1 MTEKRGPGR
10 PRKATP
16 IRTKSGH
23 SARVWVERE
32 GEWVREQVALGTK
45 SKLVA
50 TARSK
55 QLLRGEAPELLADK
69 SRSFSELAEEIIKAK
84 GLVDEKRVLARLR
97 NHAYPLIGDMPVVDI
112 TSVHI
117 GEVLEQVAAARGGY
131 TGSVRN
137 VRDAISG
144 VLGELVERR
153 VLDMN
158 EALRIKF
165 KTKGGRRIRRVH
177 LPRPVLTDDEFERL
191 VEGLVGEI
199 DRGGPKGR
207 RAFELLIL
215 CLGARIFGM
224 RTSDLHAW
232 LWEMIDIA
240 QFADAYVPRPKTDSH
255 LLDDGAG
262 EDEALFEAW
271 RDEPR
276 SALPEA
282 FGRWLEAWWSAA
294 GRPSAGPVFVSR
306 KGKRAGERKKGRSY
320 VEVLRAALW
329 RFGIVRPLP
338 GFDVAPDEASRKKL
352 CELQSGIARRRSPVD
367 FHSFRRAAA
376 TAAGKAAA
384 AGELSLRA
392 AMLLTHHSNP
402 AIFAKYQ
409 AREDRIVVPESAI
422 PRVMAAPTALFQ
434 SVNHISQPKT
444 AAESDREV
452 NVKSARSTRE
462 QHHPTVSPDFLHADE
477 GLVDQVTTRST
488 TERQNSLPLFETLDQ
503 VLELAVQRAMS
514 EGDITSAK
522 ALLAVAERRCATL
535 PDNVRPLDAARKGK
549 S

>member
-16 IRTKSGH
+16 IRTKTGY

-32 GEWVREQVALGTK
+32 GERVRETVKLGTK

-50 TARSK
+50 TARK
-55 QLLRGEAPELLADK
+55 NRLLKGEAPELLADK
-69 SRSFSELAEEIIKAK
+69 SRSFADLADEIIGAS
-84 GLVDEKRVLARLR
+84 GLKDMKRVLGRLR
-97 NHAYPLIGDMPVVDI
+97 RYAYPLIGDMPVSDI

-117 GEVLEQVAAARGGY
+117 GEVLEEVAAARGGY

-137 VRDAISG
+137 VRDNISA
-144 VLGELVERR
+144 VLGPLVERR
-153 VLDMN
+153 VLDLN

-165 KTKGGRRIRRVH
+165 KAKGGKRIRRVH

-199 DRGGPKGR
+199 DRGGAKGR

-232 LWEMIDIA
+232 IWEMVDTVG
-240 QFADAYVPRPKTDSH
+240 FLDAYVPRPKTEAH
-255 LLDDGAG
+255 LLDEPEG
-262 EDEALFEAW
+262 ESLFEAW

-282 FGRWLEAWWSAA
+282 FGRWLEAWWVAA
-294 GRPSAGPVFVSR
+294 GRPSAGAVFASR
-306 KGKRAGERKKGRSY
+306 KGRRVGERKKGRSY

-329 RFGIVRPLP
+329 RLGITRPQP
-338 GFDVAPDEASRKKL
+338 GFERATADDSRKKL

-384 AGELSLRA
+384 SGELSLRA

-409 AREDRIVVPESAI
+409 AREERIVVPESAV
-422 PRVMAAPTALFQ
+422 PRIMAAPLPLLR
-434 SVNHISQPKT
+434 SLNHTPQPFL
-444 AAESDREV
+444 AVAEDKEV
-452 NVKSARSTRE
+452 HVKSSRST
-462 QHHPTVSPDFLHADE
+462 PKASPD
-477 GLVDQVTTRST
+477 VDSPAFMHTGDDPNDAVTPRAT
-488 TERQNSLPLFETLDQ
+488 TERQNSLPLPETLGEA
-503 VLELAVQRAMS
+503 LGLALNLALK
-514 EGDITSAK
+514 EDDLTSAK
-522 ALLAVAERRCATL
+522 ALLAIVERRRATP
-535 PDNVRPLDAARKGK
+535 PDNVALLDPSRRRK

>member
-1 MTEKRGPGR
+1 VTDKRGPGR

-16 IRTKSGH
+16 IRTKEGH

-32 GEWVREQVALGTK
+32 GEKVRETVKLGTK

-50 TARSK
+50 TARK
-55 QLLRGEAPELLADK
+55 NRLLAGEAPELLADK
-69 SRSFSELAEEIIKAK
+69 SRSFADLADEIIRQK
-84 GLVDEKRVLARLR
+84 GLKDEKRVLRRLEL
-97 NHAYPLIGDMPVVDI
+97 HVYPLIGDMPVTDI

-117 GEVLEQVAAARGGY
+117 SEVLEQVASVVGGY

-137 VRDAISG
+137 VRDSVSA

-153 VLDMN
+153 VLDIN

-165 KTKGGRRIRRVH
+165 KAKGGKRIRRVW

-199 DRGGPKGR
+199 DRGGAKGR

-240 QFADAYVPRPKTDSH
+240 KFADAYVPRPKTDSH
-255 LLDDGAG
+255 LLDDEA

-282 FGRWLEAWWSAA
+282 FGRWLEAWWAHT
-294 GRPSAGPVFVSR
+294 GRPASGPVFRTR
-306 KGKRAGERKKGRSY
+306 KGQRVGEGKKGRSY

-329 RFGIVRPLP
+329 RFGITRPQP
-338 GFDVAPDEASRKKL
+338 GFAEATTDDARRAL

-409 AREDRIVVPESAI
+409 AREDRIVVPESAV
-422 PRVMAAPTALFQ
+422 PRIMAAPTPLFQ
-434 SVNHISQPKT
+434 SVNYTAQPKT
-444 AAESDREV
+444 AAKDDREV
-452 NVKSARSTRE
+452 DMESARSTSKAS
-462 QHHPTVSPDFLHADE
+462 HDVNSPAFLHTGDDPND
-477 GLVDQVTTRST
+477 VVTPHAT
-488 TERQNSLPLFETLDQ
+488 TERQNPLPLFGDLDE
-503 VLELAVQRAMS
+503 VLAVAVQLAMS
-514 EGDITSAK
+514 EGDFDTVSA
-522 ALLAVAERRCATL
+522 LVEVAKRRRAAA
-535 PDNVRPLDAARKGK
+535 PDNVSRLDARRRK

>member
-1 MTEKRGPGR
+1 VTDKRGPGR

-16 IRTKSGH
+16 IRTKEGH
-23 SARVWVERE
+23 SARVWVEKE
-32 GEWVREQVALGTK
+32 GEHVRTTVKLGTK
-45 SKLVA
+45 SKVVA
-50 TARSK
+50 TARK
-55 QLLRGEAPELLADK
+55 NRLLEGEAPELVADK
-69 SRSFSELAEEIIKAK
+69 SRSFADLADEIIRGK
-84 GLVDEKRVLARLR
+84 GLKDEKRVLSRLR
-97 NHAYPLIGDMPVVDI
+97 RYAYPLIGDMPVVDI

-117 GEVLEQVAAARGGY
+117 GEVLEEVASARGGY
-131 TGSVRN
+131 TGSCRN
-137 VRDAISG
+137 VRDAVST

-165 KTKGGRRIRRVH
+165 KAKGSKRIRRVH

-191 VEGLVGEI
+191 VGGLVGEI

-232 LWEMIDIA
+232 IWEMIDTA
-240 QFADAYVPRPKTDSH
+240 GFLDAYVPRPKTEDH
-255 LLDDGAG
+255 LLDDPEG
-262 EDEALFEAW
+262 ESLFEAW

-282 FGRWLEAWWSAA
+282 FGRWLEAWWVRA
-294 GRPSAGPVFVSR
+294 GRPPAGAVFASR
-306 KGKRAGERKKGRSY
+306 KGRRVGERKKGRSY

-329 RFGIVRPLP
+329 RFGITRPQP
-338 GFDVAPDEASRKKL
+338 GFDSACGDAERKLL

-384 AGELSLRA
+384 SGELSLRA
-392 AMLLTHHSNP
+392 AMLLTHHSSP

-409 AREDRIVVPESAI
+409 AREDRIVVPESAV
-422 PRVMAAPTALFQ
+422 PRIMAAPTPLFQ
-434 SVNHISQPKT
+434 SVNHTAQPKT
-444 AAESDREV
+444 AVVSDKDV
-452 NVKSARSTRE
+452 NVKSARSTQE
-462 QHHPTVSPDFLHADE
+462 SSPHVVSPVFSHTGDDPND
-477 GLVDQVTTRST
+477 LVTPQFT
-488 TERQNSLPLFETLDQ
+488 TERQNSLPLPSTLSEA
-503 VLELAVQRAMS
+503 LELAVQLAMK
-514 EGDITSAK
+514 EGDMTSAK
-522 ALLAVAERRCATL
+522 ALLDVAERRRATL
-535 PDNVRPLDAARKGK
+535 PDNVSPIDASRRRK

>member
-1 MTEKRGPGR
+1 VTEPKRGPGR

-16 IRTKSGH
+16 IRTKEGH

-32 GEWVREQVALGTK
+32 GEHVRATVKLGTK
-45 SKLVA
+45 SKVVA
-50 TARSK
+50 TARK
-55 QLLRGEAPELLADK
+55 NRLLAGEAPELLADK
-69 SRSFSELAEEIIKAK
+69 SRSFAELAEDVIKAK
-84 GLVDEKRVLARLR
+84 GLKDEKRVLGRLR
-97 NHAYPLIGDMPVVDI
+97 RHVYPLIGDMPVTEV
-112 TSVHI
+112 TSVQI
-117 GEVLEQVAAARGGY
+117 NEVLAEVAAARGGY
-131 TGSVRN
+131 TGTVRN
-137 VRDAISG
+137 VRDAVSA

-153 VLDMN
+153 VLDIN

-165 KTKGGRRIRRVH
+165 KAKGGKRIRRVM

-199 DRGGPKGR
+199 DRGGAKGR

-232 LWEMIDIA
+232 IWEMIDTA
-240 QFADAYVPRPKTDSH
+240 SFADAYVPRPKTESH
-255 LLDDGAG
+255 LLDEPEG
-262 EDEALFEAW
+262 EALFEAW

-276 SALPEA
+276 SALPAA
-282 FGRWLEAWWSAA
+282 FGRWLEAWWVGA
-294 GRPSAGPVFVSR
+294 GRPSAGAVFVAR
-306 KGKRAGERKKGRSY
+306 KGKRAGQPKKGRNY
-320 VEVLRAALW
+320 VEAVRAALW
-329 RFGIVRPLP
+329 RFGITRPQP
-338 GFDVAPDEASRKKL
+338 GFEAAATDDDRKKL

-409 AREDRIVVPESAI
+409 AREDRIVVPESAV
-422 PRVMAAPTALFQ
+422 PRVMAAPTALLQ
-434 SVNHISQPKT
+434 SVNHTAQPKT
-444 AAESDREV
+444 AVVRDKEV
-452 NVKSARSTRE
+452 DVKSARSTPEAR
-462 QHHPTVSPDFLHADE
+462 D
-477 GLVDQVTTRST
+477 LVDSSMFSHTAEDPIHAVTPRST
-488 TERQNSLPLFETLDQ
+488 TERQNSLPLPETLTEAI
-503 VLELAVQRAMS
+503 ELAVRLAMS
-514 EGDITSAK
+514 EGDLDSAD
-522 ALLAVAERRCATL
+522 ALLQVAKRRRATP
-535 PDNVRPLDAARKGK
+535 PDNVSTIDSARRRK

>member
-1 MTEKRGPGR
+1 MTAPKRGPGR
-10 PRKATP
+10 PRRATP
-16 IRTKSGH
+16 VKTKEGY

-32 GEWVREQVALGTK
+32 GERVRVAVKLGTK
-45 SKLVA
+45 SRVVA
-50 TARSK
+50 TARK
-55 QLLRGEAPELLADK
+55 NRLLEGAAPELLADK
-69 SRSFSELAEEIIKAK
+69 SRSFAEMAEEIIGAS
-84 GLVDEKRVLARLR
+84 GLKDMRRVLSRLR
-97 NHAYPLIGDMPVVDI
+97 RYAYPLIGEMPVSDV

-117 GEVLEQVAAARGGY
+117 QEVLEEVAAARGGY

-137 VRDAISG
+137 VRDHISA
-144 VLGELVERR
+144 VLGPLVERR
-153 VLDMN
+153 VLDVN

-165 KTKGGRRIRRVH
+165 KAKGGRRIRRVM
-177 LPRPVLTDDEFERL
+177 LPRPVLTDEEFERL

-232 LWEMIDIA
+232 LWEMIDTDS
-240 QFADAYVPRPKTDSH
+240 FADAYVPRQKTEDH
-255 LLDDGAG
+255 LLDDPEG
-262 EDEALFEAW
+262 ETLFEAW

-276 SALPEA
+276 SALPGA
-282 FGRWLEAWWSAA
+282 FGRWLEAWWVGA
-294 GRPSAGPVFVSR
+294 GRPASGAVFAAR
-306 KGKRAGERKKGRSY
+306 KGKRAGQAKKGRNY

-329 RFGIVRPLP
+329 RFGITRPQP
-338 GFDVAPDEASRKKL
+338 GFEAATTDDDRKKL

-402 AIFAKYQ
+402 AIFARYQ
-409 AREDRIVVPESAI
+409 AREDRIVVPESAV
-422 PRVMAAPTALFQ
+422 PRVMAAPMALFQ
-434 SVNHISQPKT
+434 SVNHTAQPKT
-444 AAESDREV
+444 AAVSDKEV
-452 NVKSARSTRE
+452 NVKSARSTQERPDE
-462 QHHPTVSPDFLHADE
+462 VVSPGFPHIGEPPND
-477 GLVDQVTTRST
+477 VVTPPPT
-488 TERQNSLPLFETLDQ
+488 TERQNSLPLFESLDE
-503 VLELAVQRAMS
+503 VLAIAVQLAMKEADFASLEALVEVAKRRRA
-514 EGDITSAK
+514 TP
-522 ALLAVAERRCATL
+522 
-535 PDNVRPLDAARKGK
+535 PDNVSILDSARRRK

>member
-1 MTEKRGPGR
+1 MTERSKGGR
-10 PRKATP
+10 PRTAKP

-23 SARVWVERE
+23 SVRVWVEEE
-32 GEWVREQVALGTK
+32 GEWVRKQVPLGTK
-45 SKLVA
+45 SKVVA

-55 QLLRGEAPELLADK
+55 RLLAGEAPELVAEK
-69 SRSFSELAEEIIKAK
+69 SRSFAELADEIIKGK
-84 GLVDEKRVLARLR
+84 GLKDEKRVLRRLER
-97 NHAYPLIGDMPVVDI
+97 HAYPLIGGMPVTEI

-117 GEVLEQVAAARGGY
+117 GEVLEEVASARGGY
-131 TGSVRN
+131 TGTVRN
-137 VRDAISG
+137 VRDHISV

-165 KTKGGRRIRRVH
+165 KAKGGKRIRRVH

-199 DRGGPKGR
+199 DRGGAKGR

-232 LWEMIDIA
+232 IWEMIDTA
-240 QFADAYVPRPKTDSH
+240 SFADAYVPRPKTESH
-255 LLDDGAG
+255 LLDDAEG
-262 EDEALFEAW
+262 EALFEAW

-276 SALPEA
+276 SALPAA
-282 FGRWLEAWWSAA
+282 FGRWLEAWWIAA
-294 GRPSAGPVFVSR
+294 GRPASGAVFVAR
-306 KGKRAGERKKGRSY
+306 KGKRAGQPKKGRNY

-329 RFGIVRPLP
+329 RLGITRPQP
-338 GFDVAPDEASRKKL
+338 GFENACGDDERKAL
-352 CELQSGIARRRSPVD
+352 CELQSGIPRRRSPVD

-376 TAAGKAAA
+376 TAAGRAAA

-409 AREDRIVVPESAI
+409 AREDRIVVPESAV
-422 PRVMAAPTALFQ
+422 PRVMAAPTALLQ
-434 SVNHISQPKT
+434 SVNHTAQPKT
-444 AAESDREV
+444 AVVRDKEV
-452 NVKSARSTRE
+452 DVKSARSTPEAR
-462 QHHPTVSPDFLHADE
+462 D
-477 GLVDQVTTRST
+477 LVDSSGFSHTAEDPIHAVTPRST
-488 TERQNSLPLFETLDQ
+488 TERQNSLPLPETLGEA
-503 VLELAVQRAMS
+503 LNLAMNLALK
-514 EGDITSAK
+514 EDDIVSAK
-522 ALLAVAERRCATL
+522 ALLAIVERRRATP
-535 PDNVRPLDAARKGK
+535 PDNVATLDPARRRR

>member
-1 MTEKRGPGR
+1 MTEKRKPGR
-10 PRKATP
+10 PPKATP
-16 IRTKSGH
+16 IRTKEGF

-32 GEWVREQVALGTK
+32 GERVRETVKLGTK
-45 SKLVA
+45 SRVVA
-50 TARSK
+50 TARK
-55 QLLRGEAPELLADK
+55 NRLLKGEAPELVADK
-69 SRSFSELAEEIIKAK
+69 SRPFAELAEEIIKAK
-84 GLVDEKRVLARLR
+84 GLKDEKRVLGRLR
-97 NHAYPLIGDMPVVDI
+97 RHAYPLIGDMPVADI
-112 TSVHI
+112 TSVQI
-117 GEVLEQVAAARGGY
+117 KEVLEEVAAARGGY
-131 TGSVRN
+131 TGTARN
-137 VRDAISG
+137 VRDAVSA

-165 KTKGGRRIRRVH
+165 KAKGGKRIRRVM

-191 VEGLVGEI
+191 VGGLVGEI

-232 LWEMIDIA
+232 IWEMVDTTG
-240 QFADAYVPRPKTDSH
+240 FADAYVPRPKTEEH
-255 LLDDGAG
+255 LLDDPEG
-262 EDEALFEAW
+262 EALFEAW

-282 FGRWLEAWWSAA
+282 FGRWLEAWWVNA
-294 GRPSAGPVFVSR
+294 GRPASGPVFVAR
-306 KGKRAGERKKGRSY
+306 KGRRAGQGKKGRSY

-329 RFGIVRPLP
+329 RFGIVRPQP
-338 GFDVAPDEASRKKL
+338 GFEAASSDEERRVL
-352 CELQSGIARRRSPVD
+352 CELQSGICRRRSPVD

-409 AREDRIVVPESAI
+409 AREDRIVVPESAV
-422 PRVMAAPTALFQ
+422 PRVMAAPTALTQ
-434 SVNHISQPKT
+434 SAQHTAQPKT
-444 AAESDREV
+444 AVVRDKEV
-452 NVKSARSTRE
+452 NVKSARST
-462 QHHPTVSPDFLHADE
+462 QDAHHHVVSHGVSHTSLDPND
-477 GLVDQVTTRST
+477 VVTPQPT
-488 TERQNSLPLFETLDQ
+488 TERQNSLPLPETLAEA
-503 VLELAVQRAMS
+503 LELAVRLAMS
-514 EGDITSAK
+514 EGDLDSAT
-522 ALLAVAERRCATL
+522 ALVEVAKRRRATP
-535 PDNVRPLDAARKGK
+535 PDNVAHIDAARRRK

>member
-1 MTEKRGPGR
+1 MSEKRGPGR

-16 IRTKSGH
+16 IRTKEGH
-23 SARVWVERE
+23 SARVWVEKE
-32 GEWVREQVALGTK
+32 GERVRATVKLGTK

-50 TARSK
+50 TARK
-55 QLLRGEAPELLADK
+55 NRLLEGDAPELLADK
-69 SRSFSELAEEIIKAK
+69 SRSFADLADEIIGAK
-84 GLVDEKRVLARLR
+84 GLKDEKRVLGRLR
-97 NHAYPLIGDMPVVDI
+97 LHAYPLIGDMPVTDI

-117 GEVLEQVAAARGGY
+117 GEVLEQVAAARGGW
-131 TGSVRN
+131 TGTVRN

-165 KTKGGRRIRRVH
+165 KAKGGRRIRRVH

-207 RAFELLIL
+207 RAFELLML

-224 RTSDLHAW
+224 RASDLHAW

-240 QFADAYVPRPKTDSH
+240 RFADAYVPRPKTDSH
-255 LLDDGAG
+255 LLDDAEA

-282 FGRWLEAWWSAA
+282 LGRWLEAWWVAA

-306 KGKRAGERKKGRSY
+306 KGKRAGESKKGRSY

-329 RFGIVRPLP
+329 RFGIVRPQP
-338 GFDVAPDEASRKKL
+338 GFEQATSDEARRAL
-352 CELQSGIARRRSPVD
+352 CELQSGIARRRSAVD

-422 PRVMAAPTALFQ
+422 PIIMAAPTALFQ
-434 SVNHISQPKT
+434 SVNYTSQPKT
-444 AAESDREV
+444 AAEEVREAD
-452 NVKSARSTRE
+452 VKSARSTTKASSDVNI
-462 QHHPTVSPDFLHADE
+462 PAFLHTGDAPNDP
-477 GLVDQVTTRST
+477 VTPRATR
-488 TERQNSLPLFETLDQ
+488 ERHYSLPLFESLDE
-503 VLELAVQRAMS
+503 VLEVAVQFAMR
-514 EGDITSAK
+514 EGDMLAAK
-522 ALLAVAERRCATL
+522 ALIDVAERRRATL
-535 PDNVRPLDAARKGK
+535 PDNVSTLAERRRK